1 MGCFGL
7 LVLTVCRRGSVGCA
21 NFEGLPLWGKVVKVR
36 ILRRI
41 GGGTSWIRS

>member
-1 MGCFGL
+1 VGCFGL
-7 LVLTVCRRGSVGCA
+7 LVLTVCRRGRVGCA
-21 NFEGLPLWGKVVKVR
+21 DFEGLLVWGKVVKIG